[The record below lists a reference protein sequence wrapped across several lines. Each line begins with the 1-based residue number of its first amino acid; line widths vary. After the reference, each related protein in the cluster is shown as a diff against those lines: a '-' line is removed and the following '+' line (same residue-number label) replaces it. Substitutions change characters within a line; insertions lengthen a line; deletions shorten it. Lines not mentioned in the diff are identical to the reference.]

1 MANQLFNEFMNVVYS
16 GALASARIAPV
27 FYLLPFLNTG
37 YLTGSVRIPVM
48 ILIAL
53 SVWPF
58 NVTDYN
64 VIKEKVNLVSI
75 LFEVGVGFILG
86 ILLSLPFWI
95 FQAVGA
101 ICDNQR
107 GSMMSGV
114 FDPTTGTDTPELARL
129 FNLFACVI
137 YLQNGGMVY
146 LVETITKSY
155 FICMPFEKC
164 ITDISYIYNYLNFL
178 VKKTIMI
185 SSPVVGVLLCIEIFL
200 GLLSRFASQL
210 NAFSV
215 LLSVKTF
222 AAICII
228 LLYFTAVSPELV
240 MSFTSYAQY
249 FSIITKG
256 G

>member
-1 MANQLFNEFMNVVYS
+1 MYVIYS
-16 GALASARIAPV
+16 GALASARIAPI

-37 YLTGSVRIPVM
+37 YLTGSVRMPVM
-48 ILIAL
+48 ILIAV

-58 NVTDYN
+58 NLTDYN
-64 VIKEKVNLVSI
+64 VIKEKVNLISI
-75 LFEVGVGFILG
+75 LFEVCIGFILG

-101 ICDNQR
+101 VCDNQR
-107 GSMMSGV
+107 GSMMSSV

-137 YLQNGGMVY
+137 YLHNGGMVY
-146 LVETITKSY
+146 LVDTVTKSY
-155 FICMPFEKC
+155 YICMPFEKC
-164 ITDISYIYNYLNFL
+164 KISIPYLFNYLNYL
-178 VKKTIMI
+178 VKQTILI
-185 SSPVVGVLLCIEIFL
+185 SSPVVGVLLCVEVFL

-228 LLYFTAVSPELV
+228 LLYFTTVS
-240 MSFTSYAQY
+240 SA
-249 FSIITKG
+249 
-256 G
+256 